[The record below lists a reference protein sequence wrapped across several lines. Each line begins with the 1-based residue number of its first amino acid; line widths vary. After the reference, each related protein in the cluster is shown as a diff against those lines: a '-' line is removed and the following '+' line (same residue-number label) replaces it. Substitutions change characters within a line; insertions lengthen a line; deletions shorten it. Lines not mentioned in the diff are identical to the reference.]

1 MTATIICILLLTPYA
16 AWLIASIRA
25 LRRHF
30 HVPATQETNSS
41 EPLTAIVCTR
51 HETADELSRCLD
63 SLTSALAPTDSLI
76 VVTDHTPEATTSWL
90 ASHYPQASVIANPLP
105 QGKKFAQR
113 AAVLHATTRA
123 LVSID
128 ADCQVSPSF
137 ISAVRSAIPP
147 ESDFMTLLPV
157 TMRGD
162 GFFGSMMEMEF
173 ACLQVVTAGSALINH
188 PTMANGAGMAFSRS
202 LFLAHDPDARFSS
215 GDDMFLLAHTI
226 SAHAPISY
234 AATPSAL
241 VTTSAPP
248 SVTAYLRQR
257 TRWLGKAGGYS
268 SSRGGRDVMLLAVSV
283 LLAVV
288 AWPLASLCAA
298 TGLAPWWVAALVFFL
313 KLTLDV
319 SAFRTGRKLL
329 RSDIPV
335 IYALPLELLYPLMT
349 VVVAFRAMITDRHK
363 W

>member
-1 MTATIICILLLTPYA
+1 MTATIICLLLLVSYA
-16 AWLIASIRA
+16 AWLIASIHA
-25 LRRHF
+25 LRRHR
-30 HVPATQETNSS
+30 HAPEPRKTDTP
-41 EPLTAIVCTR
+41 EPLTVIVCTH
-51 HETADELSRCLD
+51 HETTDELSRCLD

-90 ASHYPQASVIANPLP
+90 TSSYPRASVIANPLS

-123 LVSID
+123 IVSID

-137 ISAVRSAIPP
+137 ISSVRSAIPP
-147 ESDFMTLLPV
+147 EPDFMILLPV
-157 TMRGD
+157 IMRGN

-215 GDDMFLLAHTI
+215 GDDMFLLAHAI
-226 SAHAPISY
+226 ASHATISY

-241 VTTSAPP
+241 VTTAAPP
-248 SVTAYLRQR
+248 SVAAYLRQR

-288 AWPLASLCAA
+288 AWPVAALCAA
-298 TGLAPWWVAALVFFL
+298 TGLAPWWTAALVFCL

-319 SAFRTGRKLL
+319 SAFCAGRRLL
-329 RSDIPV
+329 LSAVPI
-335 IYALPLELLYPLMT
+335 IYAIPLEFLYPLMT
-349 VVVAFRAMITDRHK
+349 IVVAFRAMLADRHK

>member
-1 MTATIICILLLTPYA
+1 MTATIICLLLLIPYA
-16 AWLIASIRA
+16 AWLIASVRA
-25 LRRHF
+25 LRH
-30 HVPATQETNSS
+30 HSHAPTQQKTEPS
-41 EPLTAIVCTR
+41 EPLTVIVCTH
-51 HETADELSRCLD
+51 HETTSELSRCLD
-63 SLTSALAPTDSLI
+63 SLTSALAPADNLI

-90 ASHYPQASVIANPLP
+90 ASTYPRASVIANPLP

-123 LVSID
+123 IVSID
-128 ADCQVSPSF
+128 ADCQVSTSF

-147 ESDFMTLLPV
+147 EPDFMILLPV
-157 TMRGD
+157 IMRGD
-162 GFFGSMMEMEF
+162 GSIGSMMEMEF

-215 GDDMFLLAHTI
+215 GDDMFLLAHAI
-226 SAHAPISY
+226 SSHATISY
-234 AATPSAL
+234 ATTPSAL

-248 SVTAYLRQR
+248 TVAAYLRQR

-283 LLAVV
+283 LLAVI
-288 AWPLASLCAA
+288 AWPVAALCTAI
-298 TGLAPWWVAALVFFL
+298 GLAPWWAVVLVFFL

-319 SAFRTGRKLL
+319 SAFCAGRKLL
-329 RSDIPV
+329 RSDV
-335 IYALPLELLYPLMT
+335 SVLYALPLEILYPLMT
-349 VVVAFRAMITDRHK
+349 AVVAFRAMLSDRHK

>member
-1 MTATIICILLLTPYA
+1 MTATIICLLLLIPYA
-16 AWLIASIRA
+16 AWLIASVRA
-25 LRRHF
+25 LRH
-30 HVPATQETNSS
+30 HLHAPTQQKTRTS
-41 EPLTAIVCTR
+41 EPLTVIVCTH
-51 HETADELSRCLD
+51 HETTDELSRCLD
-63 SLTSALAPTDSLI
+63 SITSSLTPTDNLI

-90 ASHYPQASVIANPLP
+90 TSSYPRASVIANPLP

-123 LVSID
+123 IVSID

-137 ISAVRSAIPP
+137 ISAVRSTIPP
-147 ESDFMTLLPV
+147 EPDFMILLPV
-157 TMRGD
+157 IMRGD

-188 PTMANGAGMAFSRS
+188 PTMANGAGMVFSRS

-215 GDDMFLLAHTI
+215 GDDMFLLAHAI
-226 SAHAPISY
+226 SSHATISY

-248 SVTAYLRQR
+248 SVAAYLRQR

-268 SSRGGRDVMLLAVSV
+268 SSRGGCDVMLLAVSV

-288 AWPLASLCAA
+288 AWPVAALCSA
-298 TGLAPWWVAALVFFL
+298 TGLAPWWAVVLVFFL

-319 SAFRTGRKLL
+319 SAFRTGRRLL
-329 RSDIPV
+329 RSDV
-335 IYALPLELLYPLMT
+335 SVLYALPLEILYPLMT
-349 VVVAFRAMITDRHK
+349 IVVAFRAMLTDRHK